1 MRVGEFR
8 EFSVIE
14 FKEVFYGGIGNYFD
28 YVFII
33 VLYSVIIVVLVNG
46 DFILFFIFVI
56 FYWEVF
62 FEF

>member
-33 VLYSVIIVVLVNG
+33 VLYSVIIVLVNG

-56 FYWEVF
+56 F
-62 FEF
+62 